1 MAYHNEQMP
10 VTPATTTPRIFLL
23 SPAHC
28 GGERARLLFR
38 PEARFELALKLR
50 TPQGATL
57 GEVFSFLSGL
67 YFRGKIAYARRFA
80 CPPADVE
87 GQLVITTN
95 RGLMSADEYVTLADL
110 KQMGCVDIDATVRRY
125 RTPLVRSVKLLRERI
140 GRDCHAVLL
149 GSIATGKYVDI
160 LSRHL
165 GEQLRFPSEFI
176 GRGDMSRGG
185 LMLRCVEA
193 GRELT
198 YIPLAGTVRRGARPA
213 KLAPRTS
220 VPRTRSAPI

>member
-1 MAYHNEQMP
+1 MSRQ
-10 VTPATTTPRIFLL
+10 RIFLL

-28 GGERARLLFR
+28 GGERAKLLFR
-38 PEARFELALKLR
+38 PEARFELAMRLR

-67 YFRGKIAYARRFA
+67 YFRGKITYARRFA
-80 CPPADVE
+80 TPPQGIE

-95 RGLMSADEYVTLADL
+95 RGLVCADEYVTLDEL
-110 KQMGCVDIDATVRRY
+110 RKMGCVDIDAGDRRY
-125 RTPLVRSVKLLRERI
+125 RAPLVRSVKLLRERI
-140 GRDCHAVLL
+140 GPQCEAVLL
-149 GSIATGKYVDI
+149 GSVATGKYVDV

-165 GEQLRFPSEFI
+165 GAQLRFPWEFV

-185 LMLRCVEA
+185 LMLRCVDA

-198 YIPLAGTVRRGARPA
+198 YIPLHGAPRRGQRPP
-213 KLAPRTS
+213 KLEKRT
-220 VPRTRSAPI
+220 VPAE